1 MGRALLFEQDAVEEV
16 RDWPDRLPEIPAS
29 SVLWIDLE
37 SPADDELEQLA
48 GALDLSRR
56 SVQLL
61 RDRQH
66 ETPCFQDFESY
77 LHVSAQAPVGF
88 GELTVLAC
96 LVGEHWVV
104 TIRDRPLEILET
116 FRERASGSGNTGG
129 LEGLEFLANLL
140 EWVFE
145 SYFDAFEEIEVVL
158 EEIEANAMSGD
169 IDGSP
174 DVLGRLVEVRHEV
187 GRLRR
192 ALSSHRE
199 AILALSRP
207 ELDAISSSASA
218 DRYAALRDRLEAAID
233 AARDSRESVVG
244 SFDVLLATTGQR
256 TNDIMKVLTLASVL
270 ILPGSLL
277 AGIMGM
283 NFRLGFFTDPLYF
296 WVVVAAMAI
305 VAVATLAIARM
316 RDWI

>member
-1 MGRALLFEQDAVEEV
+1 MSRALLFEQDAVEEV
-16 RDWPDRLPEIPAS
+16 RDWPDRLPEIPSS

-37 SPADDELEQLA
+37 SPTDDELEQLA

-56 SVQLL
+56 SVELL
-61 RDRQH
+61 QDRQH
-66 ETPCFQDFESY
+66 ETPCFHDFESY

-88 GELTVLAC
+88 GDLALLTC

-104 TIRDRPLEILET
+104 TLRDRRLEILET

-218 DRYAALRDRLEAAID
+218 ERFAALGGRLEAAID

-283 NFRLGFFTDPLYF
+283 NFRLGLFTNPLYF
-296 WVVVAAMAI
+296 WVVVAVMAI
-305 VAVATLAIARM
+305 VAVATLAIARV